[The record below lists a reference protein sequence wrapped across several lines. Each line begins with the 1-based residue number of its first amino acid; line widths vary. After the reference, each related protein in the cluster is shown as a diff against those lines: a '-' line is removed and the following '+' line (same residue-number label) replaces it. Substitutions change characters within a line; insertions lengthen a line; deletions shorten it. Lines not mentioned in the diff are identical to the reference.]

1 MIISQDNEKKLSQ
14 LAEDL
19 KENVTIKD
27 RKHHF
32 RNYPSTEF
40 TYRTE
45 QLNIGKER
53 VGFRVV
59 ALGVVPEVSAMPE
72 VESSGRARFPS
83 QSTPLTRAL
92 QVRAVFV

>member
-32 RNYPSTEF
+32 VRSEWNSNHMNMNNMY
-40 TYRTE
+40 
-45 QLNIGKER
+45 NIGGNNER
-53 VGFRVV
+53 
-59 ALGVVPEVSAMPE
+59 LMKNECWSNIINIIYHNCMTL
-72 VESSGRARFPS
+72 
-83 QSTPLTRAL
+83 QSI
-92 QVRAVFV
+92 

>member
-32 RNYPSTEF
+32 VRSEWNSNHMNMNNMY
-40 TYRTE
+40 
-45 QLNIGKER
+45 NIGGNNER
-53 VGFRVV
+53 LVDATG
-59 ALGVVPEVSAMPE
+59 GVI
-72 VESSGRARFPS
+72 RARWAHACIHNINKKIIYRKIS
-83 QSTPLTRAL
+83 
-92 QVRAVFV
+92 